1 MCFNFSFGFFSCFTL
16 DIAYT
21 AVGLQVYVITAGI
34 KNYKSIIGK
43 KRKKRDKRV
52 LLANFKLNTIEIL
65 ISEDLIDSYI
75 RII

>member
-1 MCFNFSFGFFSCFTL
+1 MCFNFSFGFFSCFTIG
-16 DIAYT
+16 IAYT
-21 AVGLQVYVITAGI
+21 AVRLQIYAITAGI
-34 KNYKSIIGK
+34 KNYKSITGK

>member
-1 MCFNFSFGFFSCFTL
+1 MCFNFSFGFFSCFTRG
-16 DIAYT
+16 IAYT
-21 AVGLQVYVITAGI
+21 ALGLQVYAITAGI

>member
-1 MCFNFSFGFFSCFTL
+1 MCFNFSFGFFSCFT
-16 DIAYT
+16 IGIVYT
-21 AVGLQVYVITAGI
+21 AVRLQIYAITAGI

>member
-1 MCFNFSFGFFSCFTL
+1 MCFNFSFGFFSCFTIR
-16 DIAYT
+16 IAYT
-21 AVGLQVYVITAGI
+21 AVRLQIYAITAGI